1 TGSAVRDLFAALAE
15 VEREESLLLSRK
27 AVLVARIAEKVAE
40 RQIVEERQ
48 TGKGIFSFAA
58 REAVLLELGPAL
70 GVSSRGAE
78 AMLSFAEDMTVNY
91 PRLGAKLA
99 AAEVT
104 AKAARFVGENL
115 GFAPS
120 GCREELDSW
129 LAVQAPR
136 WRAHSYGKISQLMEA
151 QFLRLDPEWC
161 RQRRERAHKS
171 RSFTITPV
179 SDGMADLRGTM
190 PLEAAAELRE
200 RLDAIAR
207 TVCPDDPRPLF
218 ARHSDALAILG
229 EENQLVCECGKPS
242 CKAAQRPAHH
252 PKNIELVVQ
261 LPALIGKEDI
271 PALLDGAP
279 IDLELARMLAKTA
292 KRIRF
297 TTTPDQ
303 YKPTPALETHVNARD
318 QHCRFPGCYRRA
330 RTELD
335 HTVPFDHENPES
347 GGQTIPENLS
357 SYKATLLILHQLPEC
372 ASDTDWNRLVSC
384 KDGIAA
390 RVAAWGA
397 SAWITG
403 AATQKVDP
411 SLAVC
416 YRGGSPDGFG
426 RRRGRLLCVLET
438 SDTGSGGRG
447 IDHRACRHR
456 RRARPCVRLVG
467 GAV

>member
-1 TGSAVRDLFAALAE
+1 MDDTAGTGSAVRDLLAALAE

-27 AVLVARIAEKVAE
+27 AVLVARIAEEVAQ

-48 TGKGIFSFAA
+48 CGKGIFSFAT

-91 PRLGAKLA
+91 PKLGAKLA

-120 GCREELDSW
+120 GCREELDAW

-136 WRAHSYGKISQLMEA
+136 WRMCSYGKISQLMEA
-151 QFLRLDPEWC
+151 QYLRLDPEWC
-161 RQRRERAHKS
+161 KRRRERAHKS
-171 RSFTITPV
+171 RSFTITPI

-200 RLDAIAR
+200 RLTQIAN
-207 TVCPDDPRPLF
+207 TVCPHDGRPIF
-218 ARHSDALAILG
+218 TRHSDALAILG
-229 EENQLVCECGKPS
+229 EEHQLVCECGKQS

-261 LPALIGKEDI
+261 LPALISGEDV

-279 IDLELARMLAKTA
+279 IDSDLAKTLAKAA
-292 KRIRF
+292 KRITF
-297 TTTPDQ
+297 TTCPTR
-303 YKPTPALETHVNARD
+303 YKPTPAVETHVNTRD
-318 QHCRFPGCYRRA
+318 GHCRFPGCHRRA

-335 HTVPFDHENPES
+335 HTIPFDHEHPES
-347 GGQTIPENLS
+347 GGQTIPENL
-357 SYKATLLILHQLPEC
+357 K
-372 ASDTDWNRLVSC
+372 RLC
-384 KDGIAA
+384 
-390 RVAAWGA
+390 RHH
-397 SAWITG
+397 
-403 AATQKVDP
+403 
-411 SLAVC
+411 
-416 YRGGSPDGFG
+416 
-426 RRRGRLLCVLET
+426 
-438 SDTGSGGRG
+438 
-447 IDHRACRHR
+447 HRAKTHGKWRDKQESDGTVTWVSPSGQR
-456 RRARPCVRLVG
+456 YVTQSG
-467 GAV
+467 